1 MKLQKL
7 TIHNIASIED
17 AIIDFEA
24 QPLAGSEVF
33 LITGKTGAGK
43 STILDAICLALFA
56 NTPRLVGTQM
66 QGETKDGNDD
76 VTIKDPR
83 QLMRRNTGEAFV
95 ILTFTGSNDVH
106 YEAQWKVWRSRNK
119 PTGNLQSKSWSLKNL
134 DSDHTI
140 ERNDAEIRTEMKAA
154 IGLDFNQFCRTTLLA
169 QGEFTKF
176 LNSKDDEKAAILE
189 KITGMDI
196 YAKVGK
202 KIFEVTGQKEQL
214 WKEARQLVEGI
225 RTLSDD
231 EVAAKKEEMAG
242 FDAQYKALKDTVDA
256 DKAKLQWIKTDMELT
271 KAIVTA
277 TEEYK
282 QAQDLVESDD
292 FKTKELLVKQWN
304 TTIDARNW
312 LTAKKGAESSKVQQ
326 QKVLSALESDYV
338 GVLGGYAFAEQEKQ
352 QTEADIK
359 TIAALIESEKDK
371 HKVYENAQTI
381 AGYMNTIVDG
391 LKKIEAS
398 QTAIAKENKALT
410 EELKP
415 AFDKAQEV
423 LKEAQEAY
431 RKQEA
436 EINEQEKALVALNLG
451 GLRTQ
456 RDKNK
461 ELIQNIGIAFDRI
474 ESLGKEKERKQEI
487 SASLEEN
494 RVEIEKKQKALELME
509 PQIHDAKVKMD
520 ACKEMLDK
528 QSETINKFA
537 KTLRQKLHIGDI
549 CPVCRQEIMSELPHE
564 DELAKLV
571 GGLSD
576 AFNEAETAYKKL
588 VDEKNRLDAEV
599 KAEIKKYKTD
609 KEAFDKDKSV
619 ETAEQKVVV
628 ACKTCG
634 IERLRVG
641 GTGMKYDDTTT
652 AALNELK
659 EKTDAAL
666 KEVEAKIA
674 EGEGK
679 DTAIKEQRKALD
691 KFRVEILDLRAK
703 NAQKAEKAINDC
715 KGKIATHEEVLRTKK
730 EDVSKAE
737 ENAASLIVGQWTI
750 DWKEKPKDFAELLKK
765 QADTYQKNVKR
776 SQTLANSLSEI
787 ANSCKMV
794 KDVIDEIV
802 QLMPAWKEFTAS
814 DKAAIKRGQSNA
826 CISYAEREQARLE
839 STAKQTDLLKKV
851 NDVKSKTLTVLSGL
865 QQAEETAKVNSQ
877 QLDSFLDEHKDFSIE
892 RLNVLNDYTAT
903 QISEINTLLDTDRK
917 KMLAKET
924 LMKDAVRKQH
934 DYLKEK
940 PELQEGDTIETLE
953 ACIKEQE
960 PKLIEIAE
968 KKGAISQELK
978 ADEENKKS
986 RGKLIEEVEKRSAEY
1001 QKWSRMNQLIGDATG
1016 NTFRKIAQSYVLTSL
1031 IHSANSYMKTLT
1043 DRYTLKVA
1051 PGTFVISLEDAY
1063 QGYVSRAAST
1073 ISGGESFLVSLSLAL
1088 ALSDIGQLLA
1098 VDTLFIDEGFGTLS
1112 GEPLQNAINT
1122 LRSLHTKSGRHV
1134 GIISHVEELQER
1146 IPIQIQVIQEGNNS
1160 SSKVKIIPEVPHETA

>member
-7 TIHNIASIED
+7 IIHNIASIED
-17 AIIDFEA
+17 ATIDFEA

-66 QGETKDGNDD
+66 QGNTLDGEKQI
-76 VTIKDPR
+76 TINNPI

-95 ILTFTGSNDVH
+95 ALTFIGSNGVH
-106 YEAQWKVWRSRNK
+106 YESTWRVWRSRNK
-119 PTGNLQSKSWSLKNL
+119 PTGNLQGKVWSLKNL
-134 DSDHTI
+134 DTNYTI
-140 ERNDAEIRTEMKAA
+140 EKNDAEIKTEIKAA

-169 QGEFTKF
+169 QGEFTRF

-189 KITGMDI
+189 KITGVDI

-202 KIFEVTGQKEQL
+202 KVFEVTGQKEQL
-214 WKEARQLVEGI
+214 WKEARQQVEGI

-242 FDAQYKALKDTVDA
+242 IDAQYKALRDAVDA
-256 DKAKLQWIKTDMELT
+256 DKAKLLWIKTDLELT
-271 KAIVTA
+271 KGIVTA
-277 TEEYK
+277 TEEHR
-282 QAQDLVESDD
+282 QAQAVVDSDD
-292 FKTKELLVKQWN
+292 FKTKELLVRQWN

-312 LTAKKGAESSKVQQ
+312 LTAKKVAESNKVQQ
-326 QKVLSALESDYV
+326 QNTLAALESDYV
-338 GVLGGYAFAEQEKQ
+338 NVLGGYAFAEQEKQ

-359 TIAALIESEKDK
+359 AITALIETEKDK
-371 HKVYENAQTI
+371 HEVYENAQTI
-381 AGYMNTIVDG
+381 AGFMSTIADG
-391 LKKIEAS
+391 RKKIAAS
-398 QTAIAKENKALT
+398 QANIAKENKALT
-410 EELKP
+410 EKLKP
-415 AFDKAQEV
+415 AFDKAQET
-423 LKEAQEAY
+423 LKEAQEDF
-431 RKQEA
+431 RKQET
-436 EINEQEKALVALNLG
+436 EIRAQEEALAAINLKE
-451 GLRTQ
+451 LREQ

-461 ELIQNIGIAFDRI
+461 DLTQNIGIAFDRI
-474 ESLGKEKERKQEI
+474 ESLANERKRRQEV
-487 SASLEEN
+487 SASLEGT
-494 RVEIEKKQKALELME
+494 RVEIEKKQKALEQME

-528 QSETINKFA
+528 QSDTINKFA
-537 KTLRQKLHIGDI
+537 KALRQKLHVGDI
-549 CPVCRQEIMSELPHE
+549 CPVCRQEIKSELPHE

-571 GGLSD
+571 DGLSD

-588 VDEKNRLDAEV
+588 VNEKNRLEAEV
-599 KAEIKKYKTD
+599 NAEIKKYKTD

-619 ETAEQKVVV
+619 ETAEQKVVA
-628 ACKTCG
+628 ACRTCG
-634 IERLRVG
+634 ME
-641 GTGMKYDDTTT
+641 KYDNDTPT
-652 AALNELK
+652 ALKELK
-659 EKTDAAL
+659 EKADTVI
-666 KEVEAKIA
+666 KELEAKIA

-679 DTAIKEQRKALD
+679 DSAIKKQRKALD

-703 NAQKAEKAINDC
+703 DAQKAEKAINDC
-715 KGKIATHEEVLRTKK
+715 KGKISTHEEVLRTKQ

-737 ENAASLIVGQWTI
+737 ENAASLIAGQWTI
-750 DWKEKPKDFAELLKK
+750 DWRDKPKEFAELLKE
-765 QADTYQKNVKR
+765 QAETYQKNIKL
-776 SQTLANSLSEI
+776 SQTLANSLTGM

-794 KDVIDEIV
+794 KDVIDEIAL
-802 QLMPAWKEFTAS
+802 LMPAWKELTAL
-814 DKAAIKRGQSNA
+814 DKM
-826 CISYAEREQARLE
+826 
-839 STAKQTDLLKKV
+839 KQTDLLKKA
-851 NDVKSKTLTVLSGL
+851 NDVKSKTTTALAGL
-865 QQAEETAKVNSQ
+865 QQAEDTAKVNSQ
-877 QLDSFLDEHKDFSIE
+877 QLDSFLDDHKDISIE
-892 RLNVLNDYTAT
+892 RLNVLNDYTAN
-903 QISEINTLLDTDRK
+903 QISEVNTLLDTDRK

-924 LMKDAVRKQH
+924 LMKDAVRKQNDH
-934 DYLKEK
+934 LKAK
-940 PELQEGDTIETLE
+940 PELQAGDNIETLD
-953 ACIKEQE
+953 ARIKEQE

-968 KKGAISQELK
+968 EKGAISQELK

-986 RGKLIEEVEKRSAEY
+986 RGKLIEEAERKSAEY

-1016 NTFRKIAQSYVLTSL
+1016 NKFRKIAQSYVLTSL

-1088 ALSDIGQLLA
+1088 ALSDIGQQLA

-1160 SSKVKIIPEVPHETA
+1160 SSKVRIIPDVPRNETASV

>member
-7 TIHNIASIED
+7 IIHNIASIED

-56 NTPRLVGTQM
+56 DTPRLENTQM
-66 QGETKDGNDD
+66 QGKTKDVDNKLELDD
-76 VTIKDPR
+76 TR
-83 QLMRRNTGEAFV
+83 QLMRRNTGEAYV
-95 ILTFTGSNDVH
+95 SLTFTGSNGVH

-119 PTGNLQSKSWSLKNL
+119 PTGNLQGKSWSLKNL
-134 DSDHTI
+134 DTGYTI
-140 ERNDAEIRTEMKAA
+140 DKDVQIRAEMKAA

-189 KITGMDI
+189 KITGVDI

-202 KIFEVTGQKEQL
+202 KVFEVTGQKEQL
-214 WKEARQLVEGI
+214 WKDAKLQVEGI

-242 FDAQYKALKDTVDA
+242 MDTQYKTLKDAVDA
-256 DKAKLQWIKTDMELT
+256 DKAKLQWIKADTELT

-277 TEEYK
+277 TEDHK
-282 QAQDLVESDD
+282 QAQAVVESDD
-292 FKTKELLVKQWN
+292 FKTKELLVRQWN

-326 QKVLSALESDYV
+326 QKALSALESDYV
-338 GVLGGYAFAEQEKQ
+338 GVLDGYAFAEQEKQ

-359 TIAALIESEKDK
+359 AITALIDSEKDK
-371 HKVYENAQTI
+371 HNVYENAQTI
-381 AGYMNTIVDG
+381 AGYMSTIADG
-391 LKKIEAS
+391 RKKIAAS
-398 QTAIAKENKALT
+398 QIDIAKENKALT

-415 AFDKAQEV
+415 AFDKAQEI
-423 LKEAQEAY
+423 LKEAQETY

-461 ELIQNIGIAFDRI
+461 ELIQNIGMT
-474 ESLGKEKERKQEI
+474 
-487 SASLEEN
+487 SASLEAT

-520 ACKEMLDK
+520 DRKEMLDK
-528 QSETINKFA
+528 QSDTIDKFA

-571 GGLSD
+571 RGLSD

-588 VDEKNRLDAEV
+588 VDERNRLEAEV

-628 ACKTCG
+628 ACKACG
-634 IERLRVG
+634 IGE
-641 GTGMKYDDTTT
+641 YDDATT

-659 EKTDAAL
+659 GKTDATI

-679 DTAIKEQRKALD
+679 DSAIKEQRKALD

-703 NAQKAEKAINDC
+703 DAQKAEKTINDC
-715 KGKIATHEEVLRTKK
+715 KGRISTHEELVRTKK

-750 DWKEKPKDFAELLKK
+750 DWRDKPQDFAELLKD
-765 QADTYQKNVKR
+765 QAETYQKNVKR
-776 SQTLANSLSEI
+776 SQTLANSLSEMT
-787 ANSCKMV
+787 NSCQMV
-794 KDVIDEIV
+794 KEVMDEIG
-802 QLMPAWKEFTAS
+802 QLMPAWQELTAS
-814 DKAAIKRGQSNA
+814 GK
-826 CISYAEREQARLE
+826 
-839 STAKQTDLLKKV
+839 TKQTDLLKKA
-851 NDVKSKTLTVLSGL
+851 NDVKSKTSTALAGL

-877 QLDSFLDEHKDFSIE
+877 QLEGFLADHEDISIE
-892 RLNVLNDYTAT
+892 RLDALNGYTAT
-903 QISEINTLLDTDRK
+903 QISEVNTLLDTDRK

-924 LMKDAVRKQH
+924 LMKDAVRKQNEH
-934 DYLKEK
+934 LKEK
-940 PELQEGDTIETLE
+940 PELMDGDTIETLD
-953 ACIKEQE
+953 AHIKEQE
-960 PKLIEIAE
+960 PKLIEFAE

-978 ADEENKKS
+978 TDEENKKN

-1016 NTFRKIAQSYVLTSL
+1016 NKFRKIAQSYVLTSL

-1088 ALSDIGQLLA
+1088 ALSDIGQQLA

-1160 SSKVKIIPEVPHETA
+1160 SSKVKIIPDVPRNETASV

>member
-56 NTPRLVGTQM
+56 DTPRLENTQM
-66 QGETKDGNDD
+66 QGKTKDVDSKLGLDD
-76 VTIKDPR
+76 TR
-83 QLMRRNTGEAFV
+83 QLMRRNTGEAYV
-95 ILTFTGSNDVH
+95 SLTFTGSNGVH

-119 PTGNLQSKSWSLKNL
+119 PTGNLQDKSWSLKNI
-134 DSDHTI
+134 DTGNTI
-140 ERNDAEIRTEMKAA
+140 DKDVQIRAEMKAA

-189 KITGMDI
+189 KITGVDI

-202 KIFEVTGQKEQL
+202 KVFEVTGQKEQL
-214 WKEARQLVEGI
+214 WKDAKQQVEGI
-225 RTLSDD
+225 HTLSDD

-242 FDAQYKALKDTVDA
+242 IDAQYKALKETVDA
-256 DKAKLQWIKTDMELT
+256 DKAKLQWIKSDAELT

-277 TEEYK
+277 TEEHK
-282 QAQDLVESDD
+282 QAQAVVESDD

-312 LTAKKGAESSKVQQ
+312 LTAKKGAENSKVQQ
-326 QKVLSALESDYV
+326 QKALSALELDYAD
-338 GVLGGYAFAEQEKQ
+338 VLNGYAFAEQEKQ
-352 QTEADIK
+352 QKEADIK
-359 TIAALIESEKDK
+359 AITALIESEKDK

-381 AGYMNTIVDG
+381 AAYMSTIADG
-391 LKKIEAS
+391 RKKISVS
-398 QTAIAKENKALT
+398 QTDIAKENKALT

-415 AFDKAQEV
+415 AFDKAQET
-423 LKEAQEAY
+423 LKEAQESF

-436 EINEQEKALVALNLG
+436 EIRAQEEALAALNLG
-451 GLRTQ
+451 GLRMQ

-461 ELIQNIGIAFDRI
+461 ELIQNIGTAFDRI
-474 ESLGKEKERKQEI
+474 ESHDKEKKRRQET
-487 SASLEEN
+487 SASLEGN
-494 RVEIEKKQKALELME
+494 RVEIERKQKDVELME

-528 QSETINKFA
+528 QSDTINKFA

-549 CPVCRQEIMSELPHE
+549 CPVCRQEITSELPHE

-588 VDEKNRLDAEV
+588 VDERNRLE
-599 KAEIKKYKTD
+599 AEIKTAAKNYQTS

-619 ETAEQKVVV
+619 ETAEQKVVA
-628 ACKTCG
+628 ACKSCG
-634 IERLRVG
+634 IVE
-641 GTGMKYDDTTT
+641 YDDATPT
-652 AALNELK
+652 ALNELK
-659 EKTDAAL
+659 VKTDAAL
-666 KEVEAKIA
+666 KELETKIA
-674 EGEGK
+674 EGEGR
-679 DTAIKEQRKALD
+679 DSAIKEQRKALD
-691 KFRVEILDLRAK
+691 KFRVEILDLRVK
-703 NAQKAEKAINDC
+703 DAQTAEKTINDC
-715 KGKIATHEEVLRTKK
+715 KGRISTHEELVRTKK

-750 DWKEKPKDFAELLKK
+750 DWRDKPQDFAELLKE
-765 QADTYQKNVKR
+765 QAETYQKNVKR

-794 KDVIDEIV
+794 KDVIDEIG
-802 QLMPAWKEFTAS
+802 QLMPAWKELSSQELA
-814 DKAAIKRGQSNA
+814 Q
-826 CISYAEREQARLE
+826 
-839 STAKQTDLLKKV
+839 QTDLLKKA
-851 NDVKSKTLTVLSGL
+851 NDVKSKTSTALAQL
-865 QQAEETAKVNSQ
+865 QQAGETAKVNSQ
-877 QLDSFLDEHKDFSIE
+877 QLDSFLDDHKDISIE

-903 QISEINTLLDTDRK
+903 QISEVNTQLDTESK
-917 KMLAKET
+917 KRLEKET
-924 LMKDAVRKQH
+924 LMKDAIRKQNNH
-934 DYLKEK
+934 LKEK
-940 PELQEGDTIETLE
+940 PELQDGDTIETLD
-953 ACIKEQE
+953 ARIKEQE

-1016 NTFRKIAQSYVLTSL
+1016 NKFRKIAQSYVLTSL

-1073 ISGGESFLVSLSLAL
+1073 IS
-1088 ALSDIGQLLA
+1088 SDIGQQLA

-1160 SSKVKIIPEVPHETA
+1160 SSKVKIIPDVPRNETA

>member
-56 NTPRLVGTQM
+56 DTPRLENTQM
-66 QGETKDGNDD
+66 QGKTKDVDSKLELDD
-76 VTIKDPR
+76 TR
-83 QLMRRNTGEAFV
+83 QLMRRNTGEAYV
-95 ILTFTGSNDVH
+95 SLTFTGSNGVH

-119 PTGNLQSKSWSLKNL
+119 PTGNLQGKSWSLKNI
-134 DSDHTI
+134 DTGNTI
-140 ERNDAEIRTEMKAA
+140 DKDVYIRAEMKAA

-189 KITGMDI
+189 KITGVDI

-202 KIFEVTGQKEQL
+202 KVFEVTGQKEQL
-214 WKEARQLVEGI
+214 WKDAKQQVEGI
-225 RTLSDD
+225 HTLSDD
-231 EVAAKKEEMAG
+231 EVIAKKEEMAG
-242 FDAQYKALKDTVDA
+242 IDAQYKALKETVDA
-256 DKAKLQWIKTDMELT
+256 DKAKLQWIKTDAELT

-277 TEEYK
+277 TEEHQ
-282 QAQDLVESDD
+282 QAQAIVESDD

-312 LTAKKGAESSKVQQ
+312 LTAKKGAENSKVQQ
-326 QKVLSALESDYV
+326 QKALSALELDYV
-338 GVLGGYAFAEQEKQ
+338 GVLNGYAFAEQEKQ

-359 TIAALIESEKDK
+359 ARTALIESEKDK

-381 AGYMNTIVDG
+381 AGYMSTIADG
-391 LKKIEAS
+391 RKKIASS
-398 QTAIAKENKALT
+398 QTDIAKENKALA

-415 AFDKAQEV
+415 AFDKAQET
-423 LKEAQEAY
+423 LKEAQESF
-431 RKQEA
+431 RKQEV
-436 EINEQEKALVALNLG
+436 EIRAQEEALAALNLG
-451 GLRTQ
+451 GLRMQ

-461 ELIQNIGIAFDRI
+461 ELIQNIGTAFDRI
-474 ESLGKEKERKQEI
+474 ESLDKEKKRRQET
-487 SASLEEN
+487 SASLEGN
-494 RVEIEKKQKALELME
+494 RVEIERKQKDVELME

-528 QSETINKFA
+528 QSDTINKFA
-537 KTLRQKLHIGDI
+537 KTLRQKLHIGDV
-549 CPVCRQEIMSELPHE
+549 CPVCRQEITSELPHE
-564 DELAKLV
+564 DELAKIV

-576 AFNEAETAYKKL
+576 AFNEAETSYKKL
-588 VDEKNRLDAEV
+588 VDERNKLE
-599 KAEIKKYKTD
+599 AEIKTATKNYQTA
-609 KEAFDKDKSV
+609 KEAFDKDNSV
-619 ETAEQKVVV
+619 ETAEQKVVA
-628 ACKTCG
+628 ACKSCG
-634 IERLRVG
+634 IVE
-641 GTGMKYDDTTT
+641 YDDATPT
-652 AALNELK
+652 ALNELK
-659 EKTDAAL
+659 GKADATI
-666 KEVEAKIA
+666 KELEAKIA

-679 DTAIKEQRKALD
+679 DAAIKEQRKALD
-691 KFRVEILDLRAK
+691 KFRVESLELKAK
-703 NAQKAEKAINDC
+703 DAQTAEKAINDC
-715 KGKIATHEEVLRTKK
+715 KGRISTHKELVRTKT

-737 ENAASLIVGQWTI
+737 ENAASLIVGLWTI
-750 DWKEKPKDFAELLKK
+750 DWRDEPKEFAELLKE
-765 QADTYQKNVKR
+765 QTETYQKNVKL

-794 KDVIDEIV
+794 KDVIDEIG
-802 QLMPAWKEFTAS
+802 QLMPAWKVLSSQELAH
-814 DKAAIKRGQSNA
+814 
-826 CISYAEREQARLE
+826 
-839 STAKQTDLLKKV
+839 QTDLLKKA
-851 NDVKSKTLTVLSGL
+851 NDVKSKTSTALAQL

-877 QLDSFLDEHKDFSIE
+877 LLDSFFDDHKDISIE

-903 QISEINTLLDTDRK
+903 QISEVNTQLDTESK
-917 KMLAKET
+917 KRLAKET
-924 LMKDAVRKQH
+924 LMKDAVRKH
-934 DYLKEK
+934 NDHLKEK
-940 PELQEGDTIETLE
+940 PELQDGDTIETLD
-953 ACIKEQE
+953 ARIREQE

-978 ADEENKKS
+978 TDEENKKS

-1016 NTFRKIAQSYVLTSL
+1016 NKFRKIAQSYVLTSL

-1088 ALSDIGQLLA
+1088 ALSDIGQQLA

-1160 SSKVKIIPEVPHETA
+1160 SSKVKIIPETTLTLE